1 MLAAVAILV
10 VALVSGG
17 GDDAPTAAERAAA
30 GHRASAA
37 LAVAGLRPRTPTRA
51 QGLRARE
58 QSALGAVL
66 AYTPYISVGS
76 PRKREV
82 ALTFDDGP
90 GPFTAQVAA
99 ILEAHRAPATFF
111 TIGQQAGTFAAALR
125 ALVAAGFVIG
135 NHTQTHPMMA
145 SLSGRAQSRQIDDQ
159 AVLVGV
165 DGVPR
170 EHLFRPPY
178 GSFDSKT
185 LKILRERR
193 MLMVLWDVDTED
205 YARPGADA
213 IVSRAVG
220 GAKPGSIIL
229 MHDGGGDRSQTV
241 AALPRIIRGLRARR
255 LRLVTVPQLLLDDPP
270 PRTQGRPPTLSGG

>member
-1 MLAAVAILV
+1 M
-10 VALVSGG
+10 
-17 GDDAPTAAERAAA
+17 
-30 GHRASAA
+30 
-37 LAVAGLRPRTPTRA
+37 
-51 QGLRARE
+51 
-58 QSALGAVL
+58 L

-90 GPFTAQVAA
+90 GPYTAQVAA
-99 ILEAHRAPATFF
+99 ILRRTARRRPSSRSASRPA
-111 TIGQQAGTFAAALR
+111 TFAAALR

-213 IVSRAVG
+213 IVQPSG
-220 GAKPGSIIL
+220 GRREARLDNP
-229 MHDGGGDRSQTV
+229 H
-241 AALPRIIRGLRARR
+241 ARR
-255 LRLVTVPQLLLDDPP
+255 R
-270 PRTQGRPPTLSGG
+270 R